1 VPAARAAGILAL
13 VAGGFEVA
21 RIWGIYA
28 NDATTH
34 ATWGVVLA
42 LAAVLAV
49 PPQRIRALATGTLG
63 LALVA
68 YSAVL
73 AGSHPLDYYDEWLRP
88 TPNPSRVFDWLA
100 ARRAPVLV
108 GWGLRVGSLDVA
120 SPISRV
126 VEAGAGDPCAEA
138 RRLGALLVVATDDT
152 VPPEDRALQRARGRS
167 CGTVLYDDGAA
178 AVVQPTR

>member
-1 VPAARAAGILAL
+1 VRAARTAGLVAL
-13 VAGGFEVA
+13 VAAGFEVA

-34 ATWGVVLA
+34 ATWCVVLA

-49 PPQRIRALATGTLG
+49 PPQRIRALATAALG

-88 TPNPSRVFDWLA
+88 APNPSRVFDWLA
-100 ARRAPVLV
+100 ARR
-108 GWGLRVGSLDVA
+108 VGSLDVA
-120 SPISRV
+120 SPLSRV

-178 AVVQPTR
+178 AVVQPAR